1 MWNVSALLSHPTDL
15 LTGNRYMLSDEIYGM
30 QLLPTDGQTFKV
42 GPVIR
47 LPKGAQLNACG
58 KGFNDRTVKVCC
70 DGSFYLVFLTDLD
83 T

>member
-1 MWNVSALLSHPTDL
+1 MWNVSAPSSHPTDP
-15 LTGNRYMLSDEIYGM
+15 LTGNRYTLSDEIYGM
-30 QLLPTDGQTFKV
+30 QLLHADGQVFKV

-47 LPKGAQLNACG
+47 LPRGAQLNACG

-70 DGSFYLVFLTDLD
+70 NGSFYLVFLTDLD